1 MSMKQFCL
9 TTEAI
14 YPLNN
19 KRLCSQIDRLPRQPF
34 RLPRNDN
41 PLFIV
46 LSLIFT
52 IFILNTP
59 AFAANS
65 EIIYDNCSVT
75 KVSGVKTGY
84 LCAVQRKK
92 TENGKKYI
100 ITDRH
105 FEQKIKRLNN
115 TVQIIQDTNYVEEES
130 GKPVSFSM
138 YSDSSGEKTKISGE
152 YTTDN
157 EMSVDFDINGVKTSK
172 DIKFKEKIL
181 FPYAIDNLYK
191 YPDNKIIN
199 YATIEPSIDL
209 RTIKIKT
216 ENQGQENLSA
226 DGLNHNY
233 TKYKVS
239 INILPGIA
247 CYEWRDKN
255 GQVVK
260 ETTSLFKM
268 EQIRASKNDIM
279 NISGDYDI
287 FSGGLIYIDKAITDP
302 DSVDQINY
310 KITTKGISAAN
321 LFLQDERQKSTQ
333 LKDGV
338 IYLKINSVKPEEQ
351 NYLYPV
357 ETKRFEEF
365 LKSGPFIMPDS
376 DKISAVADAL
386 SAGETDAYV
395 ISKKMENWVF
405 NNINNKNYSLDFAN
419 AIQTLETKSGDCT
432 EHAVL
437 LASLLRAAKIP
448 SKVVVGLIYTDIPK
462 TAFGYHMWTKAYVG
476 NKWINLDATLPYKN
490 FVPTHI
496 AMAETPLNNLSDR
509 ADLLINILKSF
520 SGIKIEI
527 LNADKPVISKLNDG
541 MLKINFGN
549 AADNNFLTIK
559 TINNKLTGS
568 GTDDSGIKNIYLSG
582 FDEKD
587 YVRSA
592 FYSFIK
598 GDIQKSLNDFNTFYN
613 SISVGDDFSYM
624 RLGLKLS
631 SLGFFNLASKSFD
644 NVKDKDI
651 WGLQIDSNKNIY
663 FPKKKY
669 SPADEL
675 LISDALSKI
684 KFQNLP
690 EAGVNLI
697 NKNKNKFQN
706 NDYARYLLAKAYL
719 AQNKP
724 DFAQNELKKAIK
736 INPENLT
743 YRMEQAKIYVQR
755 NSYKSAE
762 RELNLVKEIAEKKEI
777 KDKTFRQDFNE
788 QSYWLKFKTE
798 RKNPLKSKYYKAKY
812 YETKNEYNIA
822 LELLNSILAGNT
834 DKILILE
841 TMGNIYLKQDQLEKA
856 KQSFQKI
863 LTVDGKNV
871 PAFTG
876 LGKIYFSERN
886 NKAALEKYK
895 KALEFDSANS
905 ELKLNIAEIYE
916 ILGQEE
922 EAYNSYKET
931 LQDTSLDLA
940 ANYNIG
946 MMYLRS
952 GDVDEAEK
960 FLKKAL
966 SSDPMHSLIW
976 IDIAGIEITRG
987 NYSVAENYLKPVS
1000 YMDEKNSYYYYY
1012 SGLINK
1018 AQGDL
1023 DAAKENFDRAIELNP
1038 DFDDANQ
1045 ALKRL

>member
-706 NDYARYLLAKAYL
+706 NDYAHYLLAKAYL
-719 AQNKP
+719 AQNKA
-724 DFAQNELKKAIK
+724 DFAQNELGKSIK
-736 INPENLT
+736 LNPENLT

-762 RELNLVKEIAEKKEI
+762 RELTLVKEIAEKKEI
-777 KDKTFRQDFNE
+777 EDKAFWQDFNE

-812 YETKNEYNIA
+812 YEAKNEYNIA
-822 LELLNSILAGNT
+822 LELLNSILTGNT
-834 DKILILE
+834 DKALILE
-841 TMGNIYLKQDQLEKA
+841 TMGNIYLKQDQVEKA
-856 KQSFQKI
+856 KQNFQKVLAI
-863 LTVDGKNV
+863 DGKNV
-871 PAFTG
+871 SALTG
-876 LGKIYFSERN
+876 LGKIYFSEGN

-895 KALEFDSANS
+895 KALEFDSGNS
-905 ELKLNIAEIYE
+905 ELKLNTAEIYE

-922 EAYNSYKET
+922 ESYNYYKEV
-931 LQDTSLDLA
+931 LQDVSIDLE

-960 FLKKAL
+960 FLKKAI

-1018 AQGDL
+1018 AQGNL
-1023 DAAKENFDRAIELNP
+1023 DAAKENFDRAIELKP